1 MDRAIYCI
9 ARTSV
14 QAERIISELK
24 RVGFLGEDISV
35 LLADKGGTRDFA
47 HEHNTKAPEGAV
59 AGGIAGMGAGA
70 VVGWLASIGT
80 LTIPGIGPFLAAGPV
95 MAALSAA
102 AVGGAAGGIIG
113 GLAGMGMPEYEAKLY
128 EGKVRAG
135 NILIS
140 VHTEDSK
147 QRSRA
152 KEIFEA
158 AGAEDIATSA
168 EATV

>member
-1 MDRAIYCI
+1 MDRAVYCI
-9 ARTSV
+9 ARTSA
-14 QAERIISELK
+14 QAEQIIAELK

-59 AGGIAGMGAGA
+59 AGGVAGMGAGA
-70 VVGWLASIGT
+70 VVGWLA
-80 LTIPGIGPFLAAGPV
+80 GIGPMLAAGPV

-102 AVGGAAGGIIG
+102 AVGGAAGGILG
-113 GLAGMGMPEYEAKLY
+113 ALAGLGMPEYEAKLY

-140 VHTEDSK
+140 VHTEDGK
-147 QRSRA
+147 QRGRA
-152 KEIFEA
+152 RDIFEA
-158 AGAEDIATSA
+158 AGAEDIATAA

>member
-135 NILIS
+135 SL
-140 VHTEDSK
+140 EDFLGA
-147 QRSRA
+147 RA
-152 KEIFEA
+152 LLGIFGMHGDQDV

>member
-9 ARTSV
+9 ARTGT
-14 QAERIISELK
+14 QAERIIAELK

-59 AGGIAGMGAGA
+59 AGGVAGMGAGA
-70 VVGWLASIGT
+70 VIGWLAGIGS
-80 LTIPGIGPFLAAGPV
+80 LTIPGVGPLLAAGPV

-102 AVGGAAGGIIG
+102 AVGGAAGGLIG
-113 GLAGMGMPEYEAKLY
+113 GLAGLGIPEYEARLY

-140 VHTEDSK
+140 VHTEDGK

-152 KEIFEA
+152 KDILEA
-158 AGAEDIATSA
+158 AGAEDIASSA